1 MSKLFQREKEKAVYI
16 VDLQGVEAAAYDP
29 ELHPPESPLRR
40 EIEAARRLLRE
51 LNYRR
56 ERFAKRPG
64 PVVFLTDSITLGQV
78 MRHAADL
85 FAVRSGIFDL
95 RPPLPPRADQWM
107 LISETITQDL
117 PGSWARPPEFPL
129 SPEQQEGARRWARHL
144 EEQVKREERRPT
156 PNRARLAVLYRE
168 LAELAAS
175 LGEWERAVEF
185 GQRTVGALRP
195 LAQAHPDA
203 FLPHLAA
210 SLNSLGAALAEL
222 GRREEAL
229 QATQEA
235 VQIRRQLAAQH
246 PDAFLPHLAMSLSN
260 LGLVL
265 ADLGHREEALQAAQE
280 AVALYR

>member
-1 MSKLFQREKEKAVYI
+1 M
-16 VDLQGVEAAAYDP
+16 
-29 ELHPPESPLRR
+29 
-40 EIEAARRLLRE
+40 RE

-195 LAQAHPDA
+195 LAQAHPEAFRADLAKSLSNLGNMLSALGRREEALQATQEAIHFYRSLAEQHPQA
-203 FLPHLAA
+203 FLPDLAG
-210 SLNSLGAALAEL
+210 SLTNLGAVLSAL

-235 VQIRRQLAAQH
+235 VHLYRQLAAQH
-246 PDAFLPHLAMSLSN
+246 PDAFLPALAASLNN
-260 LGLVL
+260 LGNVL
-265 ADLGHREEALQAAQE
+265 
-280 AVALYR
+280 